1 MMIRQFLRTRI
12 LPHFGGDLRYA
23 QLAFIGAYD
32 FPDAV
37 QVQFAEEWDDL
48 SADERAEAFDGLR
61 DYFAIR
67 AADPDRPAAMPS
79 RIVDE
84 AWRIFNQFTDDYSN
98 FCQRAF
104 GRRLPHAAAGA
115 NDDLKD
121 IKQTWRIACA
131 RDGISSKQ
139 ATRLP
144 RLFALDR
151 RFNIPNGRY
160 YVLNETDADRVR
172 NTLGLTAM
180 VFMAS
185 TLGGIESWQDP
196 IFSEMHADAHITLF
210 GGSDVGSGDLGGA
223 AGGIGNLD
231 SGGGFSG
238 DGTS

>member
-12 LPHFGGDLRYA
+12 LPHFGGDRRYA
-23 QLAFIGAYD
+23 QLAYIGAYD

-84 AWRIFNQFTDDYSN
+84 AWRIFNQFTDDYST

-104 GRRLPHAAAGA
+104 GRYLPHTAADA
-115 NDDLKD
+115 NDDFEE
-121 IKQTWRIACA
+121 IKQTWRVACT
-131 RDGISSKQ
+131 REGISSKQ

-160 YVLNETDADRVR
+160 YALNETDADRIR
-172 NTLGLTAM
+172 NMLGLTAM

-196 IFSEMHADAHITLF
+196 IFSEMHAGAHPMSF
-210 GGSDVGSGDLGGA
+210 GGDHAGDSDLGGTA
-223 AGGIGNLD
+223 DLGGLD

-238 DGTS
+238 GAAS